1 MTFRAKRQVVDLAGR
16 EVYFRY
22 AGSGPPA
29 VLLHESPRSSAA
41 LLPLMERLAG
51 RFTVFGFDT
60 PGFGGADP
68 LPMDRPSSADYADA
82 LADTMTALGIER
94 APVYGTHTGACI
106 AMDLAAGHPERVSV
120 VVLDGYPI
128 FTTAEKEEL
137 LRDYLPPFR
146 PAWDGT
152 HVASLWARVR
162 DQFTFFPW
170 YAAGNLGRLPRD
182 PRPLDFHQ
190 SVVND
195 LLRAG
200 DEYRPAYAS
209 AFRFEALRPLAAV
222 QVPVAVTARE
232 DDLLF
237 SHLDRLPDPLPDRVT
252 VHRLGADRDAWG
264 AAIGNIMAAYPGQK
278 TAPQPAANPGGARRV
293 RRRFIDTPRG
303 AAHVRFAGPQDGRP
317 AVLLHRTPGW
327 SKELDDQLV
336 RLGRQQPAI
345 AIDLPANGESEAS
358 APLDLAGIVDW
369 IGGCLRA
376 LDVADCDLAGEDTGA
391 VFAAAVSAAGPVSVA
406 RLTLAQTRARPATA
420 SDTAAAL
427 CPDLRPRW
435 DGGHLMAAWYWARDS
450 LLYRDW
456 DDRRVAAAWQLPND
470 PPLGLLHARFA
481 GAVLGAQGNEA
492 LCRAAQA
499 AELDGLLDGLLDRAA
514 RRGAAIERFDMPLA
528 LCPLHGR
535 V

>member
-1 MTFRAKRQVVDLAGR
+1 MTFKAQRQVVDLSGR

-60 PGFGGADP
+60 PGFGGSDP

-82 LADTMTALGIER
+82 LSEAMTALGIER

-106 AMDLAAGHPERVSV
+106 AMDMALGHPERVSV
-120 VVLDGYPI
+120 AVLDGYPV
-128 FTTAEKEEL
+128 FTDAEKEEL
-137 LRDYLPPFR
+137 LREYLPPFR
-146 PAWDGT
+146 PSWDGA
-152 HVASLWARVR
+152 HVAWLWARVR

-182 PRPLDFHQ
+182 PPPLDFHQ
-190 SVVND
+190 LVVND
-195 LLRAG
+195 FLRAG

-209 AFRFEALRPLAAV
+209 AFRFEALRPLAAA
-222 QVPVAVTARE
+222 QTPVAIVARE

-237 SHLDRLPDPLPDRVT
+237 PHLDRLPEALPDRVSL
-252 VHRLGADRDAWG
+252 HRLSADRDAWG
-264 AAIGNIMAAYPGQK
+264 EAIGNIMVANPGQK
-278 TAPQPAANPGGARRV
+278 TAPQPVVNPGGARRV
-293 RRRFIDTPRG
+293 RRRFIETPCG
-303 AAHVRFAGPQDGRP
+303 AAHVRFAGPHNGRA
-317 AVLLHRTPGW
+317 AVLLHRTPGC
-327 SKELDDQLV
+327 SAELDDRLA

-358 APLDLAGIVDW
+358 APHDLAGIVGW

-376 LDVADCDLAGEDTGA
+376 LDIADCDLAGEDTGA
-391 VFAAAVSAAGPVSVA
+391 VFAAAVAAAGPVRID
-406 RLTLAQTRARPATA
+406 RLMLAQSSGAPPAPE
-420 SDTAAAL
+420 SDATAAL

-435 DGGHLMAAWYWARDS
+435 DGGHLSAAWYWARDS
-450 LLYRDW
+450 LLYRRW
-456 DDRRVAAAWQLPND
+456 DARTIAGGWRLPDD
-470 PPLGLLHARFA
+470 PPVGLLHARFT

-492 LCRAAQA
+492 LCRAAHA
-499 AELDGLLDGLLDRAA
+499 AELDGLLNRAA
-514 RRGAAIERFDMPLA
+514 RRGAAVERFDAPLA
-528 LCPLHGR
+528 LCPLR
-535 V
+535 ERA